1 MSSRGRNECQ
11 RQIAGQTVKR
21 LAHHRESA
29 VERSWTSRRG
39 EWEALV
45 GKAAGDEQ
53 LIDKKR
59 RDAQA
64 KAKLAELRDERKF
77 W

>member
-1 MSSRGRNECQ
+1 
-11 RQIAGQTVKR
+11 
-21 LAHHRESA
+21 LA
-29 VERSWTSRRG
+29 
-39 EWEALV
+39 

>member
-11 RQIAGQTVKR
+11 RQIAGRRSSDSRTTASLRSSR
-21 LAHHRESA
+21 L
-29 VERSWTSRRG
+29 WTSRRG